1 MEARKL
7 PSALFVLTV
16 VGGLLFAPPLVLLFS
31 GTGQVLG
38 VPTEVVY
45 LFAAWLMLVLL
56 TAAISVGLP
65 RAPRGDD
72 EEAG

>member
-1 MEARKL
+1 
-7 PSALFVLTV
+7 
-16 VGGLLFAPPLVLLFS
+16 
-31 GTGQVLG
+31 

-56 TAAISVGLP
+56 TAAISVRLP